1 MPTLKKGDLVRW
13 VQAAKLHPGGVPR
26 DEANWVYGIVL
37 ETDVTVY
44 GTTTLVALNESGV
57 KERLIQNLA
66 YLVQSYDACRQP
78 T

>member
-13 VQAAKLHPGGVPR
+13 VQAAKLPPNGILK

-37 ETDVTVY
+37 ETDVIVY
-44 GTTTLVALNESGV
+44 GTTILIALNESGV

-66 YLVQSYDACRQP
+66 YLVQSYDTCRQP